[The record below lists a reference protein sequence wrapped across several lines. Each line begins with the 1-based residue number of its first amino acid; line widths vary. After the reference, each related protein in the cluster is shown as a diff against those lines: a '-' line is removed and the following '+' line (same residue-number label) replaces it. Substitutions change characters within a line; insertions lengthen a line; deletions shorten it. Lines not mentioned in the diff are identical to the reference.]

1 MIKTPESHSVIER
14 EGLITLERIKV
25 ARSAAKMVT
34 DGLDWLQVQ
43 IIKSR
48 E

>member
-1 MIKTPESHSVIER
+1 MIKTPDYHSIIER
-14 EGLITLERIKV
+14 EGLITLERTKV
-25 ARSAAKMVT
+25 ARSAPKMAT
-34 DGLDWLQVQ
+34 NALDWLQVQ